1 MISIGVT
8 GSISSG
14 KSTVSKFMAKNK
26 YPKFSADEIVLDLYK
41 NKKFINLLFEK
52 LKLNS
57 KKEIKAQVKLLVQ
70 KNKNKLKILESIIH
84 PLVRNR
90 MNKFLKKKHKIL
102 ILEIPLLIEN
112 KLEKYFNKIIFVDA
126 KKTLRLKR
134 YLKNNIDKKTF
145 NILNKRQLSPAI
157 KKKECDAVIN
167 NNYSLAI
174 LKKNVKNLIR
184 NYE

>member
-1 MISIGVT
+1 
-8 GSISSG
+8 
-14 KSTVSKFMAKNK
+14 MAKNK

-112 KLEKYFNKIIFVDA
+112 KLEKYFDKVIFVNA
-126 KKTLRLKR
+126 KKKIRQKR
-134 YLKNNIDKKTF
+134 YLKNHNDKQTF
-145 NILNKRQLSPAI
+145 ELLNKRQWSPTL
-157 KKKECDAVIN
+157 KRKVSDLTIN
-167 NNYSLAI
+167 NNYSLSI
-174 LKKNVKNLIR
+174 LKKTVKNFMK